1 MLNYSFNF
9 SNVARKIVFYFFSLS
24 SLLPSQKVDFKLKK
38 LIQGQNISKIQN
50 FIDMGLNRKMVQD
63 WSYTSCEIIDNFI
76 KDSSEENKKLIDS
89 LIKAQR
95 FDKDFFTQYLF
106 VQKEKCWIDS
116 LVSFPYCRSGLS
128 QQKRKAYN
136 YLINHEE
143 ISDNIKAAI
152 DFRLLENLLD
162 NHSFKSYSS
171 FYDEK
176 VSLASV
182 LSEISSIISNG
193 YIFKNKIT
201 AFRSLLWMFSNH
213 QITEH
218 LPAKKLHTCLDSFS
232 DLNVMAK
239 KVIFKNLIKK
249 KQEIIILNLFNRG
262 IDLNWMI
269 DFEGN
274 GQAEVCSLKIL
285 ENLKLS
291 DVLLSTMEWNML
303 AKNSTG
309 DNILHIMCGSSLLD
323 GNLPKLNIKISF
335 LNTQDKFNFLNEKND
350 KGLTPLAQA
359 ILLRDE
365 DMVEFLVE
373 NGVKKWTECSDN
385 PLDFLEDC
393 INGDNNYLLP
403 ESLQN
408 SDIDTDL
415 WQHLLKD
422 WESEKLYI
430 ELEGKL
436 GSKKI
441 KEKAIKI

>member
-9 SNVARKIVFYFFSLS
+9 SMVMRKIGFYFFSLS
-24 SLLPSQKVDFKLKK
+24 SFLPQQKVDLKLKK
-38 LIQGQNISKIQN
+38 LIQKQNISKIKN
-50 FIDMGLNRKMVQD
+50 FIDMGLNKNMLSD
-63 WSYTSCEIIDNFI
+63 WSHTSCEIVENFMQDSPEDN
-76 KDSSEENKKLIDS
+76 KQLIDS

-95 FDKDFFTQYLF
+95 FDKDFFRQYLF
-106 VQKEKCWIDS
+106 VQKERCWIDT
-116 LVSFPYCRSGLS
+116 LINFPYASTS
-128 QQKRKAYN
+128 QNRKSYN
-136 YLINHEE
+136 YLINHED
-143 ISDNIKAAI
+143 ISNNVKAAI
-152 DFRLLENLLD
+152 DLKLLENLLD
-162 NHSFKSYSS
+162 NPSFKFSSS
-171 FYDEK
+171 FHDER

-182 LSEISSIISNG
+182 LSEVSSIIDNG
-193 YIFKNKIT
+193 YIFKNKIS
-201 AFRSLLWMFSNH
+201 AFRSLLWIFSNNM
-213 QITEH
+213 ITEH
-218 LPAKKLHTCLDSFS
+218 LPAKKLHTCLDNFS
-232 DLNVMAK
+232 ELTVMAK

-249 KQEIIILNLFNRG
+249 KQETIILNLFNRG

-335 LNTQDKFNFLNEKND
+335 LTPEDKYAFLNEQND

-365 DMVEFLVE
+365 DMVDFLIE
-373 NGVKKWTECSDN
+373 NGVKKWSTCEDN
-385 PLDFLEDC
+385 PLEFLEDC
-393 INGDNNYLLP
+393 INGDNNCLLP
-403 ESLQN
+403 ESLQH
-408 SDIDTDL
+408 SDLDTDF
-415 WQHLLKD
+415 WHHLLKD

-436 GSKKI
+436 GAKKI